1 MSTTQP
7 TEFPSLVI
15 TTVDYLFDPG
25 FDKKRAVLLLPHR
38 IFGAGTDRVTTVE
51 EALEV
56 VFRQLNAVDGNE
68 LISEPL
74 FRASYQDVFLRSMSV
89 GDVVTFRGPGGW
101 RKQFVCEGCG
111 WAEITE
117 ADRDWLVNY
126 VTPRDFWG
134 TFAKTVEKSNI
145 NS

>member
-25 FDKKRAVLLLPHR
+25 FDKKRAELLLPHR
-38 IFGAGTDRVTTVE
+38 IFGQGEERVTTVE
-51 EALEV
+51 DALEV

-68 LISEPL
+68 LISDPL
-74 FRASYQDVFLRSMSV
+74 FRTAYQDVFLRSMSV

-111 WAEITE
+111 WAEITRE
-117 ADRDWLVNY
+117 QADWLIKNI
-126 VTPRDFWG
+126 TPRDFWH
-134 TFAKTVEKSNI
+134 TFAKTVEHLSHR
-145 NS
+145 